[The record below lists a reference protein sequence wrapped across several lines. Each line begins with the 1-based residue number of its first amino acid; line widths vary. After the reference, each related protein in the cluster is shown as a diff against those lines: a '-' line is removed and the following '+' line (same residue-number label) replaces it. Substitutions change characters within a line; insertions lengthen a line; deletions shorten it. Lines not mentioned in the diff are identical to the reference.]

1 MALTKVTRNL
11 LSTGIDDQST
21 STAITIDSSG
31 NLLVGTT
38 DTNPSN
44 NGASGDAGI
53 ALSGSGYISAARSS
67 ESVGLFNRMDSD
79 GSILLLRKDGTDVG
93 SISTFDGEV
102 SFGRSGVGIM
112 PVGSG
117 SFPRVIPTNHD
128 SNVIRDAAIDLG
140 YSNARFKDLYLS
152 GGVVFDAVTGNAT
165 SNTLNDYEEGTWTPV
180 LRGASVAGTYEF
192 ATSGAYYT
200 KVGRMVTVTANL
212 VLSASI
218 TGGGS
223 AYAKITGLPYAK
235 GANMAPQGTVLFR
248 DVDFA
253 DDADYVTVEFVTS
266 SASSELYFPAVRDN
280 AGKVDTDISGFG
292 NSSTINLSI
301 TYFT

>member
-21 STAITIDSSG
+21 STAMTIDSSG

-44 NGASGDAGI
+44 NGASGEAGI

-165 SNTLNDYEEGTWTPV
+165 SNTLNDYEEGTWTP
-180 LRGASVAGTYEF
+180 TDN
-192 ATSGAYYT
+192 SGAGLTFSINCSQYT
-200 KVGRMVTVTANL
+200 KIGRAVIVNFEISFPSTSDTSNIAISLPFTALSTNRGG
-212 VLSASI
+212 LSAFSNRAGETNFYTNGTVNMALYDD
-218 TGGGS
+218 TGTS
-223 AYAKITGLPYAK
+223 LTN
-235 GANMAPQGTVLFR
+235 ANMSSKYLV
-248 DVDFA
+248 V
-253 DDADYVTVEFVTS
+253 
-266 SASSELYFPAVRDN
+266 SASYFV
-280 AGKVDTDISGFG
+280 
-292 NSSTINLSI
+292 L
-301 TYFT
+301 